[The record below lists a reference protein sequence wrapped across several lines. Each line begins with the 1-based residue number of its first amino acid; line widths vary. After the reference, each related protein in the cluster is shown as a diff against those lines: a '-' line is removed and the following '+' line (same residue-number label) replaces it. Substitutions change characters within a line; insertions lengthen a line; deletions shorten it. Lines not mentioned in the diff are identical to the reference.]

1 MIKIKLHNTLARE
14 KQTFVPLD
22 ENNVRLYLCG
32 PTVYDRAHL
41 GNARNVIMFDILYRL
56 LLKSYGKNSVTYVRN
71 FTDIDDKINNK
82 SLETGRPIKD
92 ITSETIQWYMDDMAA
107 LGNLE
112 PDLMPRATDYVPQMI
127 NFIERLI
134 AEGFAYAEE
143 GHVLFSVSKYKNY
156 GRLSGRS
163 IEDMIAGARVEV
175 ASYKQDPM
183 DFVLWKPS
191 EKNLPGWNSPWGR
204 GRPGWHIECSAM
216 AHDLLGATFD
226 IHGGGNDL
234 QFPHHENEIAQSCCA
249 YPDSEFARYWLHNE
263 MLQVDGK
270 KMSKSLGNFFTVR
283 DLLDQR
289 YSGEVIRFVFLST
302 HYSKPMD
309 WNNSKALE
317 AENILRKWRGLIK
330 NNSEIVS
337 LPEEVVNTLSDDLN
351 TSGVITLLHNYASNG
366 EIGKLKSAANFLGI
380 LTEEMGEWCVD
391 PDMSFLENLFLNFRK
406 LAIESKNFK
415 TVDELRSKL
424 TSAGVDVQ
432 IGKSNIILVPNA
444 TFDLKKVDEIMSFYG
459 SNKV

>member
-22 ENNVRLYLCG
+22 ENNIRLYLCG

-56 LLKSYGKNSVTYVRN
+56 LLKSYGKNNITYVRN

-112 PDLMPRATDYVPQMI
+112 PDLMTRATDYVPQMI
-127 NFIERLI
+127 NFVERLI
-134 AEGFAYAEE
+134 AEGFAYVEE
-143 GHVLFSVSKYKNY
+143 GHVLFSVSKYKSY

-204 GRPGWHIECSAM
+204 GRPGWHI
-216 AHDLLGATFD
+216 
-226 IHGGGNDL
+226 
-234 QFPHHENEIAQSCCA
+234 
-249 YPDSEFARYWLHNE
+249 
-263 MLQVDGK
+263 
-270 KMSKSLGNFFTVR
+270 
-283 DLLDQR
+283 
-289 YSGEVIRFVFLST
+289 
-302 HYSKPMD
+302 
-309 WNNSKALE
+309 
-317 AENILRKWRGLIK
+317 
-330 NNSEIVS
+330 
-337 LPEEVVNTLSDDLN
+337 
-351 TSGVITLLHNYASNG
+351 
-366 EIGKLKSAANFLGI
+366 
-380 LTEEMGEWCVD
+380 
-391 PDMSFLENLFLNFRK
+391 
-406 LAIESKNFK
+406 
-415 TVDELRSKL
+415 
-424 TSAGVDVQ
+424 
-432 IGKSNIILVPNA
+432 
-444 TFDLKKVDEIMSFYG
+444 
-459 SNKV
+459 

>member
-1 MIKIKLHNTLARE
+1 
-14 KQTFVPLD
+14 
-22 ENNVRLYLCG
+22 
-32 PTVYDRAHL
+32 
-41 GNARNVIMFDILYRL
+41 
-56 LLKSYGKNSVTYVRN
+56 
-71 FTDIDDKINNK
+71 
-82 SLETGRPIKD
+82 
-92 ITSETIQWYMDDMAA
+92 
-107 LGNLE
+107 
-112 PDLMPRATDYVPQMI
+112 
-127 NFIERLI
+127 
-134 AEGFAYAEE
+134 
-143 GHVLFSVSKYKNY
+143 
-156 GRLSGRS
+156 
-163 IEDMIAGARVEV
+163 
-175 ASYKQDPM
+175 
-183 DFVLWKPS
+183 
-191 EKNLPGWNSPWGR
+191 
-204 GRPGWHIECSAM
+204 M